1 MGLPLGVTNK
11 KRRPH
16 TAPGCKKQQCAGG
29 DAFVRVLAAF
39 ARRWAMQ
46 PLQTCEGLNL
56 SMQGLCQLG
65 KVVFAIESRAFG
77 AMIKGAVA

>member
-1 MGLPLGVTNK
+1 
-11 KRRPH
+11 
-16 TAPGCKKQQCAGG
+16 
-29 DAFVRVLAAF
+29 
-39 ARRWAMQ
+39 MQ